1 MEQALPGLIEQSL
14 FQKTISKSVRNVVLL
29 ENGVAAVHDSDGGN
43 YEVERPI
50 AYGKFLQR
58 VQSKESVPVTLMHKA
73 LCDFANKGGKVMF
86 NERTL
91 LNVCQK
97 IHNWKIEHLKGRFC
111 YQKVSRT
118 RIKKTWINDE
128 KGNAEKFISQGLVG
142 KFGDSGKV
150 PDKYLY
156 DSIAYDSPLEKSDIL
171 NAIEGVEVY
180 GKIPKSTIRIPTILG
195 ETYSPDFMYII
206 RRKGK
211 NELNLIVECKDVEDA
226 DKDLRGSEK
235 LKIESAKMFF
245 KNMESEGVKVRFEKQ
260 LSGKNL
266 EEIIRAL

>member
-1 MEQALPGLIEQSL
+1 MSQALSAPW
-14 FQKTISKSVRNVVLL
+14 
-29 ENGVAAVHDSDGGN
+29 
-43 YEVERPI
+43 
-50 AYGKFLQR
+50 
-58 VQSKESVPVTLMHKA
+58 
-73 LCDFANKGGKVMF
+73 
-86 NERTL
+86 
-91 LNVCQK
+91 LN
-97 IHNWKIEHLKGRFC
+97 F
-111 YQKVSRT
+111 
-118 RIKKTWINDE
+118 
-128 KGNAEKFISQGLVG
+128 
-142 KFGDSGKV
+142 
-150 PDKYLY
+150 
-156 DSIAYDSPLEKSDIL
+156 
-171 NAIEGVEVY
+171 Y

-266 EEIIRAL
+266 EEIISSL